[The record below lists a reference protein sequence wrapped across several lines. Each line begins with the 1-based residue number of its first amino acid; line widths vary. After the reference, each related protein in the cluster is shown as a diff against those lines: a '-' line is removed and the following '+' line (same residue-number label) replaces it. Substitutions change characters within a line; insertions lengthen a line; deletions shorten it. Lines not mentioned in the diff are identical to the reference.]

1 MTRVI
6 RVGLFGLGKTG
17 KEVAE
22 QLLNDSAVELCWVVR
37 GNKIDTKKLT
47 ASLPVYVA
55 GDVDLRHLVDNY
67 PVDFILDF
75 STANACFEYAE
86 VMAEKGVGIISAV
99 SAYESH
105 HLDCLKK
112 ASNSTIV
119 LYSPNI
125 TLGINF
131 IIIAAKILRKLAPH
145 AGVEV
150 VEEHFSDKK
159 EVSGTA
165 VRIAELLKID
175 PDKHVNSIRVGG
187 IVGRHEL
194 IFGLP
199 NQTIRLIHD
208 SINRAA
214 FGQGALFAIK
224 NLDGRENGFYTME
237 QIVAEGFSS
246 VLNSISPARLNHSA
260 EYNSEYSAG

>member
-1 MTRVI
+1 MVNPI

-17 KEVAE
+17 KAVAE
-22 QLLNDSAVELCWVVR
+22 QLLEDDAVELCWVIR
-37 GNKIDTKKLT
+37 GGRDTKVAL
-47 ASLPVYVA
+47 ADSLPIYNYK
-55 GDVDLRHLVDNY
+55 DVDLRQLISSH
-67 PVDFILDF
+67 PVDFVVDF
-75 STANACFEYAE
+75 STADACLQYAGIL
-86 VMAEKGVGIISAV
+86 AEIGVGIVSAV
-99 SAYESH
+99 SAYDEH
-105 HLDCLKK
+105 HLMCLKK
-112 ASNSTIV
+112 ASLTTTI

-131 IIIAAKILRKLAPH
+131 IIIASKILRKLAPH

-150 VEEHFSDKK
+150 IEEHFSDKK

-165 VRIAELLKID
+165 VRIAELLGLD
-175 PDKHVNSIRVGG
+175 PEKHVNSIRVGG

-214 FGQGALFAIK
+214 FGQGVLFAIK
-224 NLDGRENGFYTME
+224 NLHGRKNGFYTME
-237 QIVAEGFSS
+237 QLVTEGFSAA
-246 VLNSISPARLNHSA
+246 LI
-260 EYNSEYSAG
+260 

>member
-1 MTRVI
+1 MTSAI
-6 RVGLFGLGKTG
+6 RIGLFGLGKTG
-17 KEVAE
+17 KEVAG

-37 GNKIDTKKLT
+37 GNQNDTNQLPEN
-47 ASLPVYVA
+47 LPVY
-55 GDVDLRHLVDNY
+55 GSRNLDLRNLIENI
-67 PVDFILDF
+67 PVDFVLDF
-75 STANACFEYAE
+75 STANACLDYFDIL
-86 VMAEKGVGIISAV
+86 AEKRIGIISAV

-105 HLDCLKK
+105 HLDCLKE
-112 ASNSTIV
+112 ASKSTVV

-131 IIIAAKILRKLAPH
+131 IIIAAKILRKLAPQ

-165 VRIAELLKID
+165 VRIAELLELD
-175 PDKHVNSIRVGG
+175 PEKHVNSIRVGG

-194 IFGLP
+194 IFGFP

-224 NLDGRENGFYTME
+224 NLYGREIGFYTME
-237 QIVAEGFSS
+237 QIVAESFKTI
-246 VLNSISPARLNHSA
+246 LDSISAA
-260 EYNSEYSAG
+260 